1 MEIREL
7 AETVL
12 FGDTLEHKLTPAGRL
27 TDERPGRPVKSPD
40 APGRPPEL
48 ALDRWSETGRVA
60 FQEVRSLERD
70 EDRGLVLHFFANH
83 ELMAAELM
91 ALVLLKFP
99 DAPARFRRGVARTLL
114 DEQEHLRLYLE
125 RIRGAG
131 VAFGQIPVSDFF
143 WRAIAP
149 MPTPLDFVTRLS
161 LTLEQANLDYAP
173 HYQRLFDELGDGA
186 TAALMERIYRDE
198 IGHVRHGL
206 NWFNTWRAPGPSEW
220 ESFRQALG
228 FPLSPSRA
236 KGIGFNREGR
246 LRAGLPRAFV
256 DELELFVRSH
266 GRCPRLHWFNP
277 LCDLAA
283 GRGAPFTPPAALGDL
298 ARDLALLPALLAAPD
313 DMVVVPER
321 PSLTFLQELRAAG
334 LPVPELVEW
343 DPAAG
348 EVPAAL
354 DGRRLTGM
362 RPWGWAPDSIAA
374 LGPLAGQ
381 LPAGEPA
388 PESLW
393 HEERRQLY
401 SKAWSA
407 AWLTAV
413 LPGLREEEGDWIC
426 GPEVVGSPCRTEAE
440 VAAVLADGFSGGWRR
455 AVVKAAFG
463 AAGGRQILVD
473 APDLPEHQRRWLTA
487 ALQEGG
493 TVVVESWLDR
503 VLDLS
508 AQYEVDDDGSVR
520 FLGITRF
527 LTGDSGRFQGVVL
540 HDLAAGLDE
549 ETRRFLYGDGRD
561 GSRLQRLYSR
571 LGEDLGR
578 RLPPGYHGPLG
589 VDALVY
595 RDGAAGGLRL
605 KPVVEL
611 NPRLTMGRVG
621 LALEKRVL
629 ASRSAVWRLWRL
641 KDLTAAGHASAAA
654 WADRLRQRLPL
665 EMSVDGRQISR
676 GAVFTNDPA
685 AARAFVGVLAVAE
698 QPPADDLLL
707 AAPDTDDG

>member
-7 AETVL
+7 AEAVL

-27 TDERPGRPVKSPD
+27 TDERPGRPLKSPD

-48 ALDRWSETGRVA
+48 ALDRWSETGRVP
-60 FQEVRSLERD
+60 FEEVRSLERD

-99 DAPARFRRGVARTLL
+99 DAPARFRRGVARTLR
-114 DEQEHLRLYLE
+114 DEQEHLRLYME
-125 RIRGAG
+125 RMAASG

-143 WRAIAP
+143 WRAISP

-173 HYQRLFDELGDGA
+173 HYQRLFDELGDAG
-186 TAALMERIYRDE
+186 TAELMGRIYRDE

-206 NWFNTWRAPGPSEW
+206 NWFNTWRAPSQSEW
-220 ESFRQALG
+220 ESFQQALG

-246 LRAGLPRAFV
+246 LQAGLPRTFV
-256 DELELFVRSH
+256 DELELFVHSH
-266 GRCPRLHWFNP
+266 GRCPWLHWFNP

-283 GRGAPFTPPAALGDL
+283 GRGAPFTPPAPLRDL
-298 ARDLALLPALLAAPD
+298 SRDLALLPALLAAPD
-313 DMVVVPER
+313 DVVLVPGR
-321 PSLTFLQELRAAG
+321 PSLAFLQELRAAG

-348 EVPAAL
+348 EMPAAL
-354 DGRRLTGM
+354 DGRRLTGL
-362 RPWGWAPDSIAA
+362 RPWGWAPDSVAA
-374 LGPLAGQ
+374 LGPLADQ

-388 PESLW
+388 PEGLW

-407 AWLTAV
+407 DWLARI
-413 LPGLREEEGDWIC
+413 LPSLREEEGDWLC
-426 GPEVVGSPCRTEAE
+426 GPEVVGAPCASPEE
-440 VAAVLADGFSGGWRR
+440 VAAALAAGFAAGWRR
-455 AVVKAAFG
+455 GVVKAAFG
-463 AAGGRQILVD
+463 AAGGRRVLVD
-473 APDLPEHQRRWLTA
+473 SPDLPDHRRRWLEGV
-487 ALQEGG
+487 LQEGG
-493 TVVVESWLDR
+493 TVVVEPWLDR

-508 AQYEVDDDGSVR
+508 AQYEAEEDGSVR
-520 FLGITRF
+520 LVGTTRF
-527 LTGDSGRFQGVVL
+527 LTSPGGRFQGVVL

-561 GSRLQRLYSR
+561 GRRLQRLCRR

-578 RLPPGYHGPLG
+578 RLPADFRGPLG

-595 RDGAAGGLRL
+595 RDRAGGGLRL

-621 LALEKRVL
+621 LALQKRVL

-641 KDLTAAGHASAAA
+641 KDLEAAGHASAAA
-654 WADRLRQRLPL
+654 WADLLRRRLPL
-665 EMSVDGRQISR
+665 EMSGDGRQISR
-676 GAVFTNDPA
+676 GVVFTNDPA
-685 AARAFVGVLAVAE
+685 DARAFVGVLAVAE
-698 QPPADDLLL
+698 EPPAHDLLL
-707 AAPDTDDG
+707 AAPGADDG

>member
-7 AETVL
+7 AEAVL
-12 FGDTLEHKLTPAGRL
+12 FGDTLAHKLTASGRL
-27 TDERPGRPVKSPD
+27 TDERPGRPVTSPD

-60 FQEVRSLERD
+60 FDEVRSLERD

-99 DAPARFRRGVARTLL
+99 GAPARFRRGVARTLL
-114 DEQEHLRLYLE
+114 EEQEHLRLYLE

-143 WRAIAP
+143 WRAISP

-173 HYQRLFDELGDGA
+173 HYQRLFDELGDA
-186 TAALMERIYRDE
+186 DTAALMGRIYRDE

-206 NWFNTWRAPGPSEW
+206 NWFNTWRAPSQSEW

-256 DELELFVRSH
+256 DELELFVHSH

-283 GRGAPFTPPAALGDL
+283 GRGAPFTPPAPLRDL
-298 ARDLALLPALLAAPD
+298 SRDLALLPALLAAPD
-313 DMVVVPER
+313 DVVVVPER
-321 PSLTFLQELRAAG
+321 PRLAYLQELRAAG
-334 LPVPELVEW
+334 LPVPELLEW
-343 DPAAG
+343 DPAAQP
-348 EVPAAL
+348 VPEAL
-354 DGRRLTGM
+354 DGRRLTGL
-362 RPWGWAPDSIAA
+362 RPWGWAPDSVAA
-374 LGPLAGQ
+374 LGPLADQ

-393 HEERRQLY
+393 DRERRQLY

-407 AWLTAV
+407 AWLADI
-413 LPGLREEEGDWIC
+413 LPSLREEEGDWLC
-426 GPEVVGSPCRTEAE
+426 GPEVVGASCATEAE
-440 VAAVLADGFSGGWRR
+440 AAAALAAGFAAGWRR

-463 AAGGRQILVD
+463 TAGGRRIFLD
-473 APDLPEHQRRWLTA
+473 SPELPEHQRRWLGGV
-487 ALQEGG
+487 LQEDGA
-493 TVVVESWLDR
+493 VVVEPWLDR

-508 AQYEVDDDGSVR
+508 AQYEIEDDGDLRLV
-520 FLGITRF
+520 GITRF
-527 LTGDSGRFQGVVL
+527 LTGAGGRFQGVVL
-540 HDLAAGLDE
+540 HDRVSGLDQ

-561 GSRLQRLYSR
+561 GRRLQRLYRR

-578 RLPPGYHGPLG
+578 RLPRDFRGPLG

-595 RDGAAGGLRL
+595 RDAADGGLRL

-621 LALEKRVL
+621 LALQRRVL

-641 KDLTAAGHASAAA
+641 KDLRAAGHASAAA

-665 EMSVDGRQISR
+665 EMSGDGRQISR

-685 AARAFVGVLAVAE
+685 EARAFVGVLAVAE
-698 QPPADDLLL
+698 EPPTDDLLL
-707 AAPDTDDG
+707 AAPGADDG

>member
-1 MEIREL
+1 MEIRDL
-7 AETVL
+7 AEAVL
-12 FGDTLEHKLTPAGRL
+12 FGDTLEEKLTPAGRL
-27 TDERPGRPVKSPD
+27 TDERPGAPVKSPD

-60 FQEVRSLERD
+60 FEEVRSLERD

-91 ALVLLKFP
+91 ALALLKFP
-99 DAPARFRRGVARTLL
+99 DTPARFRRGVARTLR
-114 DEQEHLRLYLE
+114 DEQEHLRLYME
-125 RIRGAG
+125 RMSASG
-131 VAFGQIPVSDFF
+131 VAFGRIPVSDFF
-143 WRAIAP
+143 WRAISP

-173 HYQRLFDELGDGA
+173 HYQRLFDEIGDAG
-186 TAALMERIYRDE
+186 TAALMGRIYRDE

-206 NWFNTWRAPGPSEW
+206 NWFNTWRPPSLSEW

-246 LRAGLPRAFV
+246 LQAGLPRAFV
-256 DELELFVRSH
+256 DELEIFVHSH

-283 GRGAPFTPPAALGDL
+283 GRGAPFTPPAPLRDL
-298 ARDLALLPALLAAPD
+298 SRDLALLPALLAAPD
-313 DMVVVPER
+313 DVVVVPGR

-348 EVPAAL
+348 EAPAAL
-354 DGRRLTGM
+354 DGRRLTGL
-362 RPWGWAPDSIAA
+362 RPWGWAPDSVAA
-374 LGPLAGQ
+374 LGPLAEQ
-381 LPAGEPA
+381 LPAGEAA
-388 PESLW
+388 PESFW
-393 HEERRQLY
+393 REERRQLY

-407 AWLTAV
+407 AWLAAV
-413 LPGLREEEGDWIC
+413 LPPLREEEGDWLC
-426 GPEVVGSPCRTEAE
+426 GPEVVGSACGTEEE
-440 VAAVLADGFSGGWRR
+440 VAAALAGGFAAGWRR
-455 AVVKAAFG
+455 GVVKAAFG
-463 AAGGRQILVD
+463 AAGGRRILVD
-473 APDLPEHQRRWLTA
+473 SPDLPEHRRRWLRGV
-487 ALQEGG
+487 LEEGG
-493 TVVVESWLDR
+493 SVVVEPWLDR

-508 AQYEVDDDGSVR
+508 AQYEAEEDGSVR
-520 FLGITRF
+520 LVGITRF
-527 LTGDSGRFQGVVL
+527 LTSPGGRFQGVVL
-540 HDLAAGLDE
+540 HDMVAGLDE

-561 GSRLQRLYSR
+561 GRRLERLCRR

-578 RLPPGYHGPLG
+578 RLPRDFRGPLG

-595 RDGAAGGLRL
+595 RDRRDCGLRL

-621 LALEKRVL
+621 LALRRRVL

-641 KDLTAAGHASAAA
+641 KDLKAAGHASAAA

-665 EMSVDGRQISR
+665 EMSGDGRQISR

-685 AARAFVGVLAVAE
+685 EARAFVGVLAVAE
-698 QPPADDLLL
+698 EPPADELLL
-707 AAPDTDDG
+707 AADADDG

>member
-7 AETVL
+7 AEAVL

-27 TDERPGRPVKSPD
+27 TDERPGRPARSPD

-99 DAPARFRRGVARTLL
+99 EAPARFRRGVARTLR

-125 RIRGAG
+125 RMSASG

-143 WRAIAP
+143 WRAISP

-173 HYQRLFDELGDGA
+173 HYQRLFDELGDAG
-186 TAALMERIYRDE
+186 TAALMGRIYRDE

-206 NWFNTWRAPGPSEW
+206 NWFNTWRAPSQSEW
-220 ESFRQALG
+220 ESFQQALG

-246 LRAGLPRAFV
+246 LQAGLPGAFV
-256 DELELFVRSH
+256 DELELFVHSH

-283 GRGAPFTPPAALGDL
+283 GRGAPFTPPAPLRDLG
-298 ARDLALLPALLAAPD
+298 RDLALLPALLAAPD
-313 DMVVVPER
+313 DVVVVPGR
-321 PSLTFLQELRAAG
+321 PSLAFLQELRAAG

-343 DPAAG
+343 DPAA
-348 EVPAAL
+348 EPVPAAL
-354 DGRRLTGM
+354 DGRRLTGL
-362 RPWGWAPDSIAA
+362 RPWGWAPDSVAA

-381 LPAGEPA
+381 LPDGEAA
-388 PESLW
+388 PEGLW

-407 AWLTAV
+407 GWLAGI
-413 LPGLREEEGDWIC
+413 LPSLREEEGDWLC
-426 GPEVVGSPCRTEAE
+426 GPEVVGAPCAAPEE
-440 VAAVLADGFSGGWRR
+440 VAAALAAGFAAGWRR
-455 AVVKAAFG
+455 GVVKAAFG
-463 AAGGRQILVD
+463 AAGGRRILVD
-473 APDLPEHQRRWLTA
+473 SPDLPAHRRRWLEA
-487 ALQEGG
+487 ILQEGG
-493 TVVVESWLDR
+493 TVVVEPWLDR

-508 AQYEVDDDGSVR
+508 AQYEVEEDGSVR
-520 FLGITRF
+520 LVGITRF
-527 LTGDSGRFQGVVL
+527 LTSPGGRFQGVVL
-540 HDLAAGLDE
+540 HGLAAGLDE

-561 GSRLQRLYSR
+561 GRRLQRLCRR

-578 RLPPGYHGPLG
+578 RLPPDFRGPLG

-595 RDGAAGGLRL
+595 RDRADGGLRL

-621 LALEKRVL
+621 LALQKRVL
-629 ASRSAVWRLWRL
+629 ASRSAVWRLCRL
-641 KDLTAAGHASAAA
+641 KDLEAAGHASAET
-654 WADRLRQRLPL
+654 WADLLRRRLPL
-665 EMSVDGRQISR
+665 EMSGDGRQISR

-685 AARAFVGVLAVAE
+685 EARAFVGVLAVAE
-698 QPPADDLLL
+698 EPPTDELLLVAADADD
-707 AAPDTDDG
+707 G